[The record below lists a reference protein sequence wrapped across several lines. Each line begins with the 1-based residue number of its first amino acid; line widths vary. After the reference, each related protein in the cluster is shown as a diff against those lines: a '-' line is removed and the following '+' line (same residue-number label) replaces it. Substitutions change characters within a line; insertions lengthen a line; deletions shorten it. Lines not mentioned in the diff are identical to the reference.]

1 MTYPMVG
8 RALYAVAI
16 VSALSA
22 GSLFAV
28 TKQNAV
34 GADSAPKEFVL
45 KNVEPKQSTSG
56 ATLPSEVQVT
66 VSLEQALARTLDQN
80 PSLAMFSYRLRVADA
95 DVLQAGLRPTPAISM
110 EVENVGGNAPYGGVD
125 GAQVTVALSQMIE
138 LGGKRDMR
146 EDVAVLGASGER
158 LAYETA
164 RLDILGETLRRYVE
178 LAEAEASVGLAKR
191 AVLLA
196 EKAEEVAR
204 RRVKAGAAPQ
214 SDITRLTISRQQA
227 ELALLHAQ
235 VRQRSASVW
244 LALMW
249 GEGRA
254 ENLKAA
260 SALLP
265 LPALPTRDAVLA
277 QVKQAPLL
285 RSLITQTR
293 LREAQVRLA
302 ESSGRGDMTISVG
315 ARRDFL
321 SNGNSMVLGL
331 SMPLGSAKANRANIA
346 RAQAELQLSQVSRD
360 AGELEILASIDE
372 MYRSLQ
378 LTREALLLV
387 EQQSLPLM
395 RQLYHDIEKGYQAG
409 RYSLLELISAQQER
423 LALEQDVIDLAAT
436 FHLQRNELERLTG
449 QTFFAAGDQ
458 EMKQELNQ

>member
-34 GADSAPKEFVL
+34 GAASAPKEFAL
-45 KNVEPKQSTSG
+45 KNVVLKEPASG
-56 ATLPSEVQVT
+56 AKSPSEVQVA

-95 DVLQAGLRPTPAISM
+95 DVLQAGLRPTPAVSM
-110 EVENVGGNAPYGGVD
+110 EVENVGGNAPYGGVE
-125 GAQVTVALSQMIE
+125 GAQVTLALSQMIE
-138 LGGKRDMR
+138 LGGKRDLR
-146 EDVAVLGASGER
+146 EDVALLGASGER

-178 LAEAEASVGLAKR
+178 LAEAEASVGLAER

-196 EKAEEVAR
+196 EEAERVAR
-204 RRVKAGAAPQ
+204 HRVKAGAAPQ

-227 ELALLHAQ
+227 TLALLRAQ

-249 GEGRA
+249 GEGAA

-265 LPALPTRDAVLA
+265 LPALPSRETVLA

-285 RSLITQTR
+285 RALITETR

-302 ESSGRGDMTISVG
+302 ESSGRGDMTISIG

-331 SMPLGSAKANRANIA
+331 SMPLGSAKANRANKA
-346 RAQAELQLSQVSRD
+346 RAQAELQRSHLSRE
-360 AGELEILASIDE
+360 AGEMEMLASIDE

-378 LTREALLLV
+378 LTREALILV

-395 RQLYHDIEKGYQAG
+395 RRLYHDIEKGYRAG

-423 LALEQDVIDLAAT
+423 LALEQNVIDLAAT

-449 QTFFAAGDQ
+449 QTFFAASDRKI
-458 EMKQELNQ
+458 EQELNP